1 MNSACP
7 FGKLWGDGTGR
18 TPWTYAAQ
26 QETYTA
32 NKQPAVH
39 VPTRAA
45 WKACAYL
52 AVAQSVAPFVCESAP
67 AYFVAR
73 PLRRASSWRG
83 SCSARWNLAETPH
96 RLGGTATQPPA
107 AKPRRPSLSY
117 QQPSTKLSTVIYLY
131 IILLYYITLQFHK
144 IITDSFVWINF

>member
-7 FGKLWGDGTGR
+7 FGKRWGDGTGR

-32 NKQPAVH
+32 NKQPYLRPAAH
-39 VPTRAA
+39 MATRAA

-52 AVAQSVAPFVCESAP
+52 AVAQSVAPFVCASAP
-67 AYFVAR
+67 AYSVAR

-83 SCSARWNLAETPH
+83 SCSARWELAETPH
-96 RLGGTATQPPA
+96 SLGGTATQPPA
-107 AKPRRPSLSY
+107 AQPRRPSLSY
-117 QQPSTKLSTVIYLY
+117 QQQSTKLSIVIY
-131 IILLYYITLQFHK
+131 LLYYITLQFHK
-144 IITDSFVWINF
+144 IITDLLVWINF